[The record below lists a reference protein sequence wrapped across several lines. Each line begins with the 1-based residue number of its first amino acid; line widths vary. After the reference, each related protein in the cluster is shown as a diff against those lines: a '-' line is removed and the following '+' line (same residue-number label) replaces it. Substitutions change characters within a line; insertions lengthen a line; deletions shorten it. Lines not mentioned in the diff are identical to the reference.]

1 MNAKQRKN
9 IEQLAKEIHGFLVSH
24 EMWVDVH
31 IYFNGKCW
39 GTSNSNNTEFC
50 YNQNEVGF
58 MNDYIKQCVNSRVDF
73 FDKYYTVPAELKPE
87 VEAFI
92 NEINK
97 LGDAATDAVDFENK
111 FASSELSERFNSL
124 LTRCIPKAYNMT
136 NEEKQHSK
144 ETAKE
149 IFKEDR
155 SRIIKEAAEEAVEHA
170 TIMANEELI
179 AKRRESMIEEGVF
192 DEYTRASN
200 AADII
205 TESGSFLK
213 NLFKKRK

>member
-1 MNAKQRKN
+1 
-9 IEQLAKEIHGFLVSH
+9 
-24 EMWVDVH
+24 
-31 IYFNGKCW
+31 
-39 GTSNSNNTEFC
+39 
-50 YNQNEVGF
+50 
-58 MNDYIKQCVNSRVDF
+58 MNDYVKQCVNARVDF
-73 FDKYYTVPAELKPE
+73 FDKYYTVPTDLKPE

-97 LGDAATDAVDFENK
+97 LGDGAIDAVDFENK

-124 LTRCIPKAYNMT
+124 LTRCIPKVYNMT

-192 DEYTRASN
+192 DEYNRASN

>member
-1 MNAKQRKN
+1 
-9 IEQLAKEIHGFLVSH
+9 
-24 EMWVDVH
+24 
-31 IYFNGKCW
+31 
-39 GTSNSNNTEFC
+39 
-50 YNQNEVGF
+50 

-73 FDKYYTVPAELKPE
+73 FNKYYMVPAELKPE

-124 LTRCIPKAYNMT
+124 LTRCTPKAYNMT

-155 SRIIKEAAEEAVEHA
+155 SRIIQEAADEAVEHA

-179 AKRRESMIEEGVF
+179 AKRRELMIEEGVF
-192 DEYTRASN
+192 DAYTRASN
-200 AADII
+200 AVDII
-205 TESGSFLK
+205 TESGNFLK
-213 NLFKKRK
+213 KLFKKKK

>member
-1 MNAKQRKN
+1 
-9 IEQLAKEIHGFLVSH
+9 
-24 EMWVDVH
+24 
-31 IYFNGKCW
+31 
-39 GTSNSNNTEFC
+39 
-50 YNQNEVGF
+50 

-92 NEINK
+92 DDINQ
-97 LGDAATDAVDFENK
+97 LGNAATDAVDFENK
-111 FASSELSERFNSL
+111 FASSDINERFNSL

-155 SRIIKEAAEEAVEHA
+155 SRIVKEAAADVVDHTAV
-170 TIMANEELI
+170 TVTEELI
-179 AKRRESMIEEGVF
+179 AKRREKMIEADVF
-192 DEYTRASN
+192 DEYTKVTNVIDFA
-200 AADII
+200 

-213 NLFKKRK
+213 KLFKKKK

>member
-1 MNAKQRKN
+1 
-9 IEQLAKEIHGFLVSH
+9 
-24 EMWVDVH
+24 
-31 IYFNGKCW
+31 
-39 GTSNSNNTEFC
+39 
-50 YNQNEVGF
+50 

-92 NEINK
+92 DDINQ
-97 LGDAATDAVDFENK
+97 LGNAATDAVDFENK

-155 SRIIKEAAEEAVEHA
+155 SRIVKEAAAEVVDHA
-170 TIMANEELI
+170 TIMADEELI
-179 AKRRESMIEEGVF
+179 AMRREAMIEAGVF
-192 DEYTRASN
+192 DEYTRVSN
-200 AADII
+200 AIDIM

-213 NLFKKRK
+213 KLFKKKK

>member
-1 MNAKQRKN
+1 
-9 IEQLAKEIHGFLVSH
+9 
-24 EMWVDVH
+24 
-31 IYFNGKCW
+31 
-39 GTSNSNNTEFC
+39 
-50 YNQNEVGF
+50 
-58 MNDYIKQCVNSRVDF
+58 MNDYIVQCVNLRVDF
-73 FDKYYTVPAELKPE
+73 FNKYYTVPAELKPE

-111 FASSELSERFNSL
+111 FASSELSEHFNGL

-155 SRIIKEAAEEAVEHA
+155 SRIIKEAAEEVVEHA

-179 AKRRESMIEEGVF
+179 AKRREVMIEAGVF

-200 AADII
+200 AVDII

-213 NLFKKRK
+213 KLFKKKK

>member
-1 MNAKQRKN
+1 
-9 IEQLAKEIHGFLVSH
+9 
-24 EMWVDVH
+24 
-31 IYFNGKCW
+31 
-39 GTSNSNNTEFC
+39 
-50 YNQNEVGF
+50 

-92 NEINK
+92 DDINQ
-97 LGDAATDAVDFENK
+97 LGNAATDAVDFENK
-111 FASSELSERFNSL
+111 FASRGISERFNSL

-155 SRIIKEAAEEAVEHA
+155 SRIVKEAAADVVDHTAV
-170 TIMANEELI
+170 TVTEELI
-179 AKRRESMIEEGVF
+179 AKRREKMIEADVF
-192 DEYTRASN
+192 DEYTKVTNVIDFA
-200 AADII
+200 

-213 NLFKKRK
+213 KLFKKKK

>member
-1 MNAKQRKN
+1 
-9 IEQLAKEIHGFLVSH
+9 
-24 EMWVDVH
+24 
-31 IYFNGKCW
+31 
-39 GTSNSNNTEFC
+39 
-50 YNQNEVGF
+50 

-73 FDKYYTVPAELKPE
+73 FNKYYTVPAELKPE

-144 ETAKE
+144 ETAMATIYADRYGLIPFAGSDNHSGAKQKKMAGICCAEPIQSVGDFIEKVKNRETE
-149 IFKEDR
+149 IF
-155 SRIIKEAAEEAVEHA
+155 
-170 TIMANEELI
+170 TFLNE
-179 AKRRESMIEEGVF
+179 
-192 DEYTRASN
+192 
-200 AADII
+200 
-205 TESGSFLK
+205 SFA
-213 NLFKKRK
+213 

>member
-1 MNAKQRKN
+1 MQ
-9 IEQLAKEIHGFLVSH
+9 GVLVSLLQICFIFTIIKSRGDF
-24 EMWVDVH
+24 V
-31 IYFNGKCW
+31 
-39 GTSNSNNTEFC
+39 
-50 YNQNEVGF
+50 
-58 MNDYIKQCVNSRVDF
+58 NDYIKQCVNSRVDF
-73 FDKYYTVPAELKPE
+73 FDKYYTVPAELKPK
-87 VEAFI
+87 VETFI
-92 NEINK
+92 NEINQ

-124 LTRCIPKAYNMT
+124 LARCIPKAYTMT

-155 SRIIKEAAEEAVEHA
+155 SRIIKEAAEEAVEHT

-179 AKRRESMIEEGVF
+179 AKCRESMIEEGVF
-192 DEYTRASN
+192 DEYTRVSN

-205 TESGSFLK
+205 TESGCFLK
-213 NLFKKRK
+213 NLFKKKK

>member
-1 MNAKQRKN
+1 
-9 IEQLAKEIHGFLVSH
+9 
-24 EMWVDVH
+24 
-31 IYFNGKCW
+31 
-39 GTSNSNNTEFC
+39 
-50 YNQNEVGF
+50 

-92 NEINK
+92 DDINQ
-97 LGDAATDAVDFENK
+97 LGNVATDAVEFESK
-111 FASSELSERFNSL
+111 FVLSGLSERFNNL

-136 NEEKQHSK
+136 AEEKQHSR

-155 SRIIKEAAEEAVEHA
+155 SRIVKEAAAEVVEHA
-170 TIMANEELI
+170 AIMANEDLI
-179 AKRRESMIEEGVF
+179 AMRREAMIEAGVF
-192 DEYTRASN
+192 DEYTRVSN
-200 AADII
+200 ATEII

-213 NLFKKRK
+213 KLFKKKK

>member
-1 MNAKQRKN
+1 
-9 IEQLAKEIHGFLVSH
+9 
-24 EMWVDVH
+24 
-31 IYFNGKCW
+31 
-39 GTSNSNNTEFC
+39 
-50 YNQNEVGF
+50 
-58 MNDYIKQCVNSRVDF
+58 MNDYVKQCVNARVDF
-73 FDKYYTVPAELKPE
+73 FDKYYTVPTDLKPE

-111 FASSELSERFNSL
+111 FASSELSKRFNNL
-124 LTRCIPKAYNMT
+124 LTQCVPKAYNMT

-213 NLFKKRK
+213 NLFKKKK

>member
-1 MNAKQRKN
+1 M
-9 IEQLAKEIHGFLVSH
+9 
-24 EMWVDVH
+24 
-31 IYFNGKCW
+31 
-39 GTSNSNNTEFC
+39 GTLSKS
-50 YNQNEVGF
+50 
-58 MNDYIKQCVNSRVDF
+58 
-73 FDKYYTVPAELKPE
+73 LK
-87 VEAFI
+87 AFI

-155 SRIIKEAAEEAVEHA
+155 SRIIKEATEDAVEHA
-170 TIMANEELI
+170 TIMVNEEII
-179 AKRRESMIEEGVF
+179 AKLMEKFSFTE
-192 DEYTRASN
+192 DEA
-200 AADII
+200 
-205 TESGSFLK
+205 TEK
-213 NLFKKRK
+213 VTNN

>member
-1 MNAKQRKN
+1 
-9 IEQLAKEIHGFLVSH
+9 
-24 EMWVDVH
+24 
-31 IYFNGKCW
+31 
-39 GTSNSNNTEFC
+39 
-50 YNQNEVGF
+50 

-73 FDKYYTVPAELKPE
+73 FDKYYTVPIELKPE

-92 NEINK
+92 NEINQ

-111 FASSELSERFNSL
+111 FASSKLSERFNSL

-155 SRIIKEAAEEAVEHA
+155 SRIIKEAVADVADYASVMMEEEV
-170 TIMANEELI
+170 I
-179 AKRRESMIEEGVF
+179 AKSREVMIEEGVF
-192 DEYTRASN
+192 DEYTKASN

-213 NLFKKRK
+213 NLFKKKK

>member
-1 MNAKQRKN
+1 
-9 IEQLAKEIHGFLVSH
+9 
-24 EMWVDVH
+24 
-31 IYFNGKCW
+31 
-39 GTSNSNNTEFC
+39 
-50 YNQNEVGF
+50 

-73 FDKYYTVPAELKPE
+73 FDKYYTVPIELKPE

-92 NEINK
+92 NEINQ

-111 FASSELSERFNSL
+111 FASSELNERFNRL

-155 SRIIKEAAEEAVEHA
+155 SRIIKESAAEVVEHA
-170 TIMANEELI
+170 TIMVNEELI
-179 AKRRESMIEEGVF
+179 AKRRELMIEKDVF
-192 DEYTRASN
+192 DEYTITTN
-200 AADII
+200 AVDII
-205 TESGSFLK
+205 TDSGNFLK
-213 NLFKKRK
+213 KLFKKKK

>member
-1 MNAKQRKN
+1 
-9 IEQLAKEIHGFLVSH
+9 
-24 EMWVDVH
+24 
-31 IYFNGKCW
+31 
-39 GTSNSNNTEFC
+39 
-50 YNQNEVGF
+50 
-58 MNDYIKQCVNSRVDF
+58 MNDYVKQCVDSRVDF

-92 NEINK
+92 NEINQ
-97 LGDAATDAVDFENK
+97 LGDAATDAVDFENR
-111 FASSELSERFNSL
+111 FASSELSERFNNL

-155 SRIIKEAAEEAVEHA
+155 SRIIKEATEEAVEHA
-170 TIMANEELI
+170 AIIANEELI
-179 AKRRESMIEEGVF
+179 AKRREAMIESGVF

-200 AADII
+200 AVDVIG
-205 TESGSFLK
+205 ESGSFLK
-213 NLFKKRK
+213 KLFKKKK